1 MYHYQYHPTN
11 KSITLISHISRR
23 AEQTF
28 EKQDHR
34 ERKFFEWSRAH
45 GLSDDTV
52 FTLLSYNIKRISS
65 LRNTPVDFLDEMEL
79 SKGQKIIL
87 RSLM

>member
-1 MYHYQYHPTN
+1 MIWGQNYVV
-11 KSITLISHISRR
+11 KMFRRR
-23 AEQTF
+23 ADHAF
-28 EKQDHR
+28 DKPDHR

-52 FTLLSYNIKRISS
+52 FTLLSYNIKRIAT

-79 SKGQKIIL
+79 SKGQKVIL